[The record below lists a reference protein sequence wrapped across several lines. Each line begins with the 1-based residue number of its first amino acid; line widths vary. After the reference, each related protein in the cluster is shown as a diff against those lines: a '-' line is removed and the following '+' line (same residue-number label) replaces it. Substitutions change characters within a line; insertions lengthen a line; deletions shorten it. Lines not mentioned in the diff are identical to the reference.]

1 MAYALPTISA
11 NDKRYFVDNRLE
23 QFRNVANPHDVIS
36 FNQLTLVDEGY
47 SALVF
52 NSDTKELAEPAKASN
67 LKWFYIPNNVFAAS
81 IPYC

>member
-11 NDKRYFVDNRLE
+11 NDKRYFVDTRLE

-36 FNQLTLVDEGY
+36 FDQLTNVDDDY

-52 NSDTKELAEPAKASN
+52 NAETKEVAEPTSSEN
-67 LKWFYIPNNVFAAS
+67 IKWF
-81 IPYC
+81 